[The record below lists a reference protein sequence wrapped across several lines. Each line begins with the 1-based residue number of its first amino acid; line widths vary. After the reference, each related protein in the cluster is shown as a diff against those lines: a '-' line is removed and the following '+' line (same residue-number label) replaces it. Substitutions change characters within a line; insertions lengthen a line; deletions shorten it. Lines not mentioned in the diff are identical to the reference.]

1 MKSIG
6 ISLVIG
12 IAMMTGIST
21 LSSCKKTVCDN
32 TCSYAYDGVCDDGG
46 SGSSYSICSCG
57 TDCADCGERK
67 KRVGP
72 GAPGGGGCN

>member
-1 MKSIG
+1 MKTTLYSFA
-6 ISLVIG
+6 LVITCAVG
-12 IAMMTGIST
+12 LST
-21 LSSCKKTVCDN
+21 LNSCKKTVCDN

-46 SGSSYSICSCG
+46 SGSSYSICDCG

-72 GAPGGGGCN
+72 GVPGGGGCN